1 VSEYRLSRLEVA
13 YESCDTYPRTLLIA
27 AQYLDRFGVR
37 LRVEWSGESE
47 KAEEKE

>member
-1 VSEYRLSRLEVA
+1 MSEYGLSRLKVTDEGR
-13 YESCDTYPRTLLIA
+13 DTYPRTLLIA

-37 LRVEWSGESE
+37 LRVEWCGESE

>member
-1 VSEYRLSRLEVA
+1 VSECRLSRLEVA

-37 LRVEWSGESE
+37 LRVEWCGESK